1 MRFLINLTASATIA
15 AAASFSARIA
25 APCPTNTVPW
35 PCGDGGTTCEP
46 FAAAKKNALKWLRKN
61 APPSDLYNA
70 ATLFG
75 TLGGVD
81 GMDAGV
87 AAVAANATL
96 TAKARWPW
104 ARSVPCDVF
113 RDYVLPYACAN
124 EPRTLMMN
132 VSPLP
137 DASLPPSSAARLVTD
152 SVCPSSCLPSARLQM
167 MMDSSSPPDASRPP
181 SSAARHQTDS
191 VCPCSTSDRRDSAAR
206 QKTGFGCPCSTSD
219 RRDGAATSCSVVGCT
234 FTYPAPWAASRRSGD
249 VKFVLNLPR
258 RGAP

>member
-137 DASLPPSSAARLVTD
+137 DASLPPSSAARLVTFF
-152 SVCPSSCLPSARLQM
+152 VCPF
-167 MMDSSSPPDASRPP
+167 
-181 SSAARHQTDS
+181 
-191 VCPCSTSDRRDSAAR
+191 STSDQGDVV
-206 QKTGFGCPCSTSD
+206 
-219 RRDGAATSCSVVGCT
+219 ATSCSVVGCT
-234 FTYPAPWAASRRSGD
+234 FTILARLGCPSQPWRHTCTRQTALSDLSASQRAGSEG
-249 VKFVLNLPR
+249 L
-258 RGAP
+258 